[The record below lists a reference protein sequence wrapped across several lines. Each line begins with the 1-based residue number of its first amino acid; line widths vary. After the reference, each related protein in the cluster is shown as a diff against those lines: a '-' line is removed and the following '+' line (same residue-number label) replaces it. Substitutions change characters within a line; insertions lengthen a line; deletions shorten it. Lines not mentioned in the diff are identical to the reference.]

1 MPSTARCSSSAA
13 LTARLVA
20 HELVDTPA
28 VALDHLHRLVPDAR
42 HDGLD
47 LFRIE
52 GLVQGGVTREV
63 GEHDGGMAPFALVV
77 QRTGQHR
84 ASSRCRWPGQWIRCT
99 GGRVCGQAGRCPEQ
113 PLAVTQ
119 RHHAKFPQVGV
130 GELGQQVRGYVLCD
144 KRVGVLAEAEGGQ
157 PGPQVLRQT
166 WDGRICMRTVDR
178 HHDGSWHREDSMV
191 PLSLHP
197 AIVPLTEQLGS
208 CIIFSKDKPMENS
221 SLTSRQLYAAV
232 KANPTRKRFGFGRKP
247 ALINIDLQ
255 KAYTCVGEFAT
266 AYETDPR
273 QLEYVNALAAEFR
286 ARGFPVVW
294 TYVAYMASGE
304 DAGVWGTR
312 TNTPDS
318 LQNIKV
324 GSRRAEFDDRLVID
338 RQRDIII
345 NKRMASAFFET
356 NLGSIFT
363 FHGVDTVVVTGG
375 STSGCVRATAVDS
388 LQRSFRTIVPEECVA
403 DKHEGPHFANLY
415 DMALKYADVLS
426 IEETMAQLRQVA
438 PAAGAG
444 Q

>member
-1 MPSTARCSSSAA
+1 
-13 LTARLVA
+13 
-20 HELVDTPA
+20 
-28 VALDHLHRLVPDAR
+28 
-42 HDGLD
+42 
-47 LFRIE
+47 
-52 GLVQGGVTREV
+52 
-63 GEHDGGMAPFALVV
+63 
-77 QRTGQHR
+77 
-84 ASSRCRWPGQWIRCT
+84 
-99 GGRVCGQAGRCPEQ
+99 
-113 PLAVTQ
+113 
-119 RHHAKFPQVGV
+119 
-130 GELGQQVRGYVLCD
+130 
-144 KRVGVLAEAEGGQ
+144 
-157 PGPQVLRQT
+157 
-166 WDGRICMRTVDR
+166 
-178 HHDGSWHREDSMV
+178 
-191 PLSLHP
+191 
-197 AIVPLTEQLGS
+197 
-208 CIIFSKDKPMENS
+208 MENS

-232 KANPTRKRFGFGRKP
+232 KANPTRKRFGFGSKP

-273 QLEYVNALAAEFR
+273 QLEHVNTLAAEFR

-438 PAAGAG
+438 PAAGAS